1 MKMLISIDEYSGFLN
16 KLAEDIDIPPHKYK
30 DAVDRYQVVGK
41 WLEGG
46 IYPGAYNGSL
56 DIYPQGSFR
65 LGTVTRP
72 VRNGMDS
79 DYDIDLVCE
88 IPLPKNRTDPRSVK
102 KMVGARLKENKVYRD
117 MIDEEGKRCWTLVY
131 SEKDYI
137 GFHLDILPAVPD
149 PQTDR
154 NTAIAITN
162 KRDSSYD
169 WSSSDPKGYGLWFD
183 GINRTAFGLV
193 ADEQKKLVQEK
204 APLVYARVGDVPNQL
219 VRTPLQR
226 AIQIMK
232 RHRDIKY
239 GDSAYAPISIII
251 TTLSALF
258 YRNEP
263 DLYSALKNIVD
274 RLAAHAVLFDDP
286 ASDFS
291 GPITRTP
298 DGVWHIGNPVNPKE
312 NFADRWHEDGN
323 ARAEMFF
330 SWLTSLRRDLVD
342 ILDQDPSVAKR
353 SAIGAL
359 GVRPVATKVHEKP
372 KPWREF

>member
-1 MKMLISIDEYSGFLN
+1 MLIGIDEYSDFLN

-30 DAVDRYQVVGK
+30 DAVDRYQAVGK

-46 IYPGAYNGSL
+46 IYPGAYNDSL

-88 IPLPKNRTDPRSVK
+88 IPLWKDQTAPRSVK
-102 KMVGARLKENKVYRD
+102 KMVGDRLKENKVYRG
-117 MIDEEGKRCWTLVY
+117 MIDGEGKRCWTLVY
-131 SEKDYI
+131 SEEKDYT

-149 PQTDR
+149 PQVDR

-162 KRDSSYD
+162 KCDSSYD
-169 WSSSDPKGYGLWFD
+169 WSPSDPEGYGLWFD

-204 APLVYARVGDVPNQL
+204 APLVYARVGDVPDQL

-232 RHRDIKY
+232 RHRDIKN
-239 GDSAYAPISIII
+239 GVSEYAPISIII

-298 DGVWHIGNPVNPKE
+298 DGGWHIGNPVNPEE
-312 NFADRWHEDGN
+312 NFADRWNEDGN
-323 ARAEMFF
+323 ARAKMFF

-359 GVRPVATKVHEKP
+359 GVRPVATKVHGKP